1 MKNGIPKR
9 SRHEAIKRVIDA
21 QMVSTQEELA
31 SLLGS
36 QGIEVTQAT
45 LSRDLAQLG
54 AVRVHRP
61 DGPPFYE
68 LQSLPASPFDPN
80 RLREVGSM
88 VTNVADNDALVV
100 VRTFPGSANAVAL
113 AVDQARLP
121 ESLGTIAGDDT
132 IFITPAR
139 GTSTRKLAKI
149 LRGMLALGEPS

>member
-1 MKNGIPKR
+1 MKNGTIKR

-68 LQSLPASPFDPN
+68 LQSAPPSQWDEN
-80 RLREVGSM
+80 RMRDVGGM
-88 VTNVADNDALVV
+88 VTNLADNDALVV
-100 VRTFPGSANAVAL
+100 IRTFPGSANAVAL
-113 AVDQARLP
+113 AIDQARLP

-139 GTSTRKLAKI
+139 GMSTRKLAKM
-149 LRGMLALGEPS
+149 LRGMLALGEPL